1 MEPREVLPR
10 EETQS
15 GFVFMAPVC
24 KTEWS
29 WSESIVGLEGTDHV
43 HILCTQ
49 THAQWGGYANGIGRA
64 EDFTLLK
71 CRNISIT

>member
-1 MEPREVLPR
+1 
-10 EETQS
+10 
-15 GFVFMAPVC
+15 MAPVC

-43 HILCTQ
+43 HILRTQ
-49 THAQWGGYANGIGRA
+49 THARGGGAGYANGIGRA